1 MLRHPS
7 CSKIPVEV
15 GAPEPFE
22 ADKDE
27 KDAVLKYTDTW
38 LRTTSTE
45 RRECVSS
52 LVGRALVTDSTPGST
67 SHAHFLA
74 AMVADY
80 VKEKSINFEPVFPGT
95 PAHMGNPTG
104 GDSTAHPEEEECEEA
119 QMSIM
124 KQKYWSANSEV
135 EQSSLRSVQRAALA
149 NAKFKSVARVQRK

>member
-1 MLRHPS
+1 
-7 CSKIPVEV
+7 
-15 GAPEPFE
+15 
-22 ADKDE
+22 
-27 KDAVLKYTDTW
+27 
-38 LRTTSTE
+38 
-45 RRECVSS
+45 
-52 LVGRALVTDSTPGST
+52 
-67 SHAHFLA
+67 
-74 AMVADY
+74 MVADY